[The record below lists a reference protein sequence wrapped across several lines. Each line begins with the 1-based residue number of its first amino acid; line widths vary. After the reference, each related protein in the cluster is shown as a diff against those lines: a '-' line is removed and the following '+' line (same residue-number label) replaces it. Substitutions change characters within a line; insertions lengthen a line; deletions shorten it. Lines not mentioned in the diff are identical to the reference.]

1 MRDRLSTKILSNGAT
16 RYGVY
21 DETGNLLRYEY
32 IKLEDEPTVEGDLF
46 SKANMLPDS
55 IPALLGLKMANP
67 QVKDALNVL
76 ANVGNLHVW
85 DRVLTTIDA
94 SYVER
99 RVNISDANI
108 FSSDYQSSRYY
119 ARFNVSDSINIT
131 SSGDI
136 SLVSPTQVE
145 IYFQNGALYNFDSLK
160 GKYISYVSTASNSS
174 SSFPGTENIGYVSSD
189 AEVSITYSNYYQAK
203 ITSGAYK
210 VYSVFV
216 PAGTSTDYLT
226 STDRDAYPDNVTD
239 AQDAYYTLGD
249 VVSGTIVPVTTS
261 QVQFKYSTT
270 VTVYDN
276 GDLNV
281 DGYVVNLQN
290 YNTEGTSTIK
300 GKYIVPVTTGAS
312 ISGVWFIPSD
322 ATFSLIS
329 EDGNPTKQYLYCD
342 KMQPVIGHAAIPAS
356 TIITYLGQLGN
367 RARIEV
373 GSYVGTGTYGS
384 SNPNTL
390 TFGFEPKIVFV
401 VGRVYLN
408 LSNMATDFAVFN
420 MTELRD
426 EYLNAGYFEYSPES
440 STSSS
445 IDKYAKK
452 NGNTL
457 SWYSSRSKTYQ
468 MNGIWDGADSRYT
481 YIAIG

>member
-1 MRDRLSTKILSNGAT
+1 MIDRNVEFPNRFQLQKVQGTDDI
-16 RYGVY
+16 Y
-21 DETGNLLRYEY
+21 DIIPAPGDV
-32 IKLEDEPTVEGDLF
+32 IAPGDLF
-46 SKANMLPDS
+46 SKGNMLPDEIVS
-55 IPALLGLKMANP
+55 LLGLKMANP

-85 DRVLTTIDA
+85 ERVLTTIDA

-174 SSFPGTENIGYVSSD
+174 SSFPGSGNIGYISSD

-216 PAGTSTDYLT
+216 PAETTTDYLT
-226 STDRDAYPDNVTD
+226 STDRNAY
-239 AQDAYYTLGD
+239 
-249 VVSGTIVPVTTS
+249 
-261 QVQFKYSTT
+261 
-270 VTVYDN
+270 
-276 GDLNV
+276 
-281 DGYVVNLQN
+281 
-290 YNTEGTSTIK
+290 TEGT
-300 GKYIVPVTTGAS
+300 VDNTT
-312 ISGVWFIPSD
+312 
-322 ATFSLIS
+322 
-329 EDGNPTKQYLYCD
+329 
-342 KMQPVIGHAAIPAS
+342 
-356 TIITYLGQLGN
+356 ITYLGQLGN
-367 RARIEV
+367 RTRIET
-373 GSYVGTGTYGS
+373 GSYVGTKTYGS

-401 VGRVYLN
+401 VGRVFLDTLN
-408 LSNMATDFAVFN
+408 TKSQLGVFN
-420 MTELRD
+420 MLALTD
-426 EYLNAGYFEYSPES
+426 EYLQAGYFEYETDTASSPS
-440 STSSS
+440 GS
-445 IDKYAKK
+445 KYAKK

-457 SWYSSRSKTYQ
+457 SWYSKDSSISQ
-468 MNGIWDGADSRYT
+468 MNGSWSKDVSTYT
-481 YIAIG
+481 YFAFA